1 MANLHIH
8 PDIIKEII
16 LSCYPVGSIY
26 MSTSSTNPSSYFGGT
41 WIQWGSG
48 RVPVGVDTSLFPFS
62 TVEKTGGYTT
72 HSHASST
79 TGSHTLTTSEIPAHS
94 HTRGTMNITGDIE
107 FRAYNGSDN
116 NLIYAQHGALEGR
129 TLNTWSGSHDAVAD
143 KMKSNGQREKVSFD
157 ASKTWS
163 GSTSS
168 VGGSGGHTHT
178 IPKSDEASTLQPY
191 ITCYM
196 WKRTE

>member
-1 MANLHIH
+1 MASLHLAT
-8 PDIIKEII
+8 EIFKLI
-16 LSCYPVGSIY
+16 YPVGSIY

-48 RVPVGVDTSLFPFS
+48 KVPVCVNTSDSNFN
-62 TVEKTGGYTT
+62 TVEKTGGASTHT
-72 HSHASST
+72 HSQGN
-79 TGSHTLTTSEIPAHS
+79 TGSHTLTTSEIPAHT

-129 TLNTWSGSHDAVAD
+129 TLTTWSGSHDAIAD
-143 KMKSNGQREKVSFD
+143 KMKTNGKREKVSFD

-178 IPKSDEASTLQPY
+178 NPNTNSASSLPPY

-196 WKRTE
+196 WKRTA